1 MTQTHKALEVDRIR
15 KMYTD
20 VDGVREV
27 SLELQAGEFL
37 TLLGPS
43 GSGKTTALMAVAGLA
58 DLDNGTIYVN
68 GKDVTRLPPSQRGLG
83 VTFQNYA
90 LFPHLTVQEN
100 LAFPLKTQR
109 KHNSKEIKNRVGN
122 MLDLIGLSHAAGR
135 RPKELSGGQQQRVAL
150 GRALIYEPELL
161 LMDEPLGALDRN
173 LREQMQR
180 EIKRIQGELN
190 ATILYV
196 THDRDEAMSMSDQV
210 CVMNAGRIA
219 QLDPPQK
226 IYQEPNNEFV
236 ARFLGDANIFSGK
249 VSHSK
254 SGGYGV
260 VLESGQSIDIVSDRS
275 FDVGDSVQVMCRPEQ
290 TDIVSDANADAYVT
304 ATVKH
309 IGYYGNC
316 YRITGTCVDTG
327 EAVIVETKRRDLPQ
341 TGDRMGLRWSDTS
354 AVLLGKD
361 VQ

>member
-1 MTQTHKALEVDRIR
+1 MANSTKALEVDRIR

-20 VDGVREV
+20 TDGVREV

-43 GSGKTTALMAVAGLA
+43 GSGKTTALMSVAGLA
-58 DLDNGTIYVN
+58 ELDNGTIFVN
-68 GKDVTRLPPSQRGLG
+68 GRDVTRLPPSQRGLG

-90 LFPHLTVQEN
+90 LFPHLSVSDN

-109 KHNSKEIKNRVGN
+109 KHSGKEIRKRVGD
-122 MLDLIGLSHAAGR
+122 MLDLIGLTHAASR

-150 GRALIYEPELL
+150 GRALIYEPDLL

-180 EIKRIQGELN
+180 EIKRIQAELN

-210 CVMNAGRIA
+210 CVMNEGRIA
-219 QLDPPQK
+219 QLDAPQK
-226 IYQEPNNEFV
+226 IYNEPNSEFV
-236 ARFLGDANIFSGK
+236 ARFLGDANIFAGS
-249 VSHSK
+249 VTEK
-254 SGGYGV
+254 SGGAYV
-260 VLESGQSIDIVSDRS
+260 VALEAGRSASVKSDRK
-275 FDVGDSVQVMCRPEQ
+275 FGIGDRVQVMCRPEQ
-290 TDIVSDANADAYVT
+290 TDIVEASEDPYIT
-304 ATVKH
+304 AVVKH

-316 YRITGTCVDTG
+316 FRVSGTCSDTG
-327 EAVIVETKRRDLPQ
+327 DAVMVETKRRDLPQ
-341 TGDRMGLRWSDTS
+341 VGDSIGLRWSGAS
-354 AVLLGKD
+354 SVLLGMET
-361 VQ
+361 